1 MSTEQKPSPRAGA
14 TALTLLSAPLNI
26 SILRTLEKGPE
37 SVIDLRKKVSSPPQ
51 STMRIYLR
59 TLNGIGAVERSQEAR
74 FQGSVRY
81 AITPAGQAL
90 LGVAE
95 TVQAWLRASPSDG
108 PIELGSPAAK
118 SAIKALVEGWS
129 SNIIRVLAARPVSLT
144 ELNRLIPKLSYPSLE
159 RRLTAMRLVGL
170 VEGRRGA
177 RGTPYAATEWLRRAV
192 APLISASEWERE
204 YVPELTPPLGR
215 LDVEATFLLAI
226 PLMALSADVNGKV
239 RLAVEVQRGAS
250 PVFAGVLVGVEE
262 GEVTSCVPGLDGE
275 AQSWISGA
283 PRSWLRRITKGEKD
297 HLEVG
302 GDSLAARAILEGL
315 HRTVANI
322 AESSNGN

>member
-1 MSTEQKPSPRAGA
+1 MSAEQKLAPRAGA
-14 TALTLLSAPLNI
+14 AALTVLSAPLNI
-26 SILRTLEKGPE
+26 SILQTLEKGPE

-59 TLNGIGAVERSQEAR
+59 TLNGLGAVERSQEAR
-74 FQGSVRY
+74 FQGSARY
-81 AITPAGQAL
+81 AITAAGQAL
-90 LGVAE
+90 LAVAE
-95 TVQAWLRASPSDG
+95 TVQAWLQASPDG

-129 SNIIRVLAARPVSLT
+129 SNIVRVLAARPVSLT
-144 ELNRLIPKLSYPSLE
+144 ELSRLIPKLSYPALE
-159 RRLTAMRLVGL
+159 RRLTAMRLVDL
-170 VEGRRGA
+170 VKGSRGA
-177 RGTPYAATEWLRRAV
+177 RVTPYTATKWLRCAV

-215 LDVEATFLLAI
+215 LDIEATFLLAI
-226 PLMALSADVNGKV
+226 PLMALAADVSGNV

-250 PVFAGVLVGVEE
+250 PVFAGVLVGVKE
-262 GEVTSCVPGLDGE
+262 GEVTSCVPGLDGD

-302 GDSLAARAILEGL
+302 GDSPAARAVLEGL
-315 HRTVANI
+315 HRTVAGI
-322 AESSNGN
+322 AGSSNGN